1 MPSLCAARRLQVHRL
16 HTYRTIHLLT
26 GERSWRY
33 RVYNTDSTKIHCL
46 SASGEE
52 ITVQYARRPTVEGE
66 TGSEGRQRMSPAPE
80 DDGCCEAAGCGR
92 TAFNHSTSSNVPV
105 TLTGACSKLN
115 QEVMIAFSNPKLHA
129 TWADH
134 SLQVIDEQIR
144 PVCRVVPLPP
154 EPHPDFLMMCVD
166 LLKYRMSLAFVSGDV
181 QSQLCCPRWLFLRAL
196 YMSSSPLASTCS
208 YAQDIHLLAAVY
220 V

>member
-1 MPSLCAARRLQVHRL
+1 MHRL
-16 HTYRTIHLLT
+16 HTYRTIHLLI

-33 RVYNTDSTKIHCL
+33 RIWSTDSTKIHCL
-46 SASGEE
+46 SDSLEE
-52 ITVQYARRPTVEGE
+52 LTVPHATRTTMGGV
-66 TGSEGRQRMSPAPE
+66 TGSVGRRRMSPAPE
-80 DDGCCEAAGCGR
+80 DDGCCEAAGGGR
-92 TAFNHSTSSNVPV
+92 AAFYHSTSNVPV

-134 SLQVIDEQIR
+134 SPQVIDEQIR

-166 LLKYRMSLAFVSGDV
+166 LLKYRMSPAFVSGNV

-196 YMSSSPLASTCS
+196 CMSSSPLPSTCS